1 MFSGSDETCGACRY
15 RERGRNA
22 LQCTNRF
29 LQNMEM
35 ENIDATDEGK
45 NKLISRRNSAYFT
58 EVDLRNRVTL
68 IRVIRF

>member
-1 MFSGSDETCGACRY
+1 
-15 RERGRNA
+15 
-22 LQCTNRF
+22 
-29 LQNMEM
+29 MEM

>member
-1 MFSGSDETCGACRY
+1 MRGRRDETQRDPYEGEARK
-15 RERGRNA
+15 GG
-22 LQCTNRF
+22 F

-35 ENIDATDEGK
+35 ENIDAADEGK

-58 EVDLRNRVTL
+58 ELDRRNRVTL

>member
-1 MFSGSDETCGACRY
+1 MRGRRDETQLNPYERAE
-15 RERGRNA
+15 REGEGEGG
-22 LQCTNRF
+22 L

-35 ENIDATDEGK
+35 ENIDAADGGK

-58 EVDLRNRVTL
+58 EVDRRNRVTL

>member
-1 MFSGSDETCGACRY
+1 
-15 RERGRNA
+15 
-22 LQCTNRF
+22 
-29 LQNMEM
+29 MEM

-45 NKLISRRNSAYFT
+45 NKLISQRNSAYFT